1 MRALFWAVLLAVLA
15 GAAALVARDSGGN
28 VVFLVPPVRIDMAL
42 NLFLLSMLVLFLLV
56 FWTARVVQKAV
67 DFPARVAAYRQR
79 RNEIGSSR
87 ALREALRALFE
98 GRFARAERAAQVAQR
113 LHEIAGLSALVGA
126 RAAHRMH
133 EHTRRDEW
141 LARASD
147 DRSVD
152 TARLATSAELWT
164 DSREAQRALDAVA
177 DLQGGGGRHIQVARI
192 SLAAHLQVGR
202 WDEVLKL
209 VRLLAK
215 RRALHDAAVRRLKLL
230 AYREQLN
237 DKRHDAAALVEMY
250 DAIPLEDRRMI
261 EVALEGARLLNLAAR
276 GRAAADAIEV
286 ALEAHWDERLLDEYA
301 RANALP
307 VRERL
312 ERATVWL
319 QRHPQDAALLRC
331 LGLLCFREQLWGKAR
346 TYLLESLRLRVHPA
360 TSLALA
366 RLAEQTDQSAE
377 AAVHFREAAL
387 GFAKVTQE
395 ASADAQRG
403 AARIAGR
410 DAAASGPIA

>member
-1 MRALFWAVLLAVLA
+1 MRALFWAVLLALLA
-15 GAAALVARDSGGN
+15 GAAALVAHESGGN
-28 VVFLVPPVRIDMAL
+28 VVFVVPPFRVDVAL
-42 NLFLLSMLVLFLLV
+42 NLFLLAGLVAFLLI

-67 DFPARVAAYRQR
+67 DFPSRVAAYRQR

-98 GRFARAERAAQVAQR
+98 GRFARAERAAKAAQR

-133 EHTRRDEW
+133 EHPRRDEW

-152 TARLATSAELWT
+152 TARLVTSAELWT
-164 DSREAQRALDAVA
+164 DSREAQRALDAIA
-177 DLQGGGGRHIQVARI
+177 DLQAGGSRHIQVMRI
-192 SLAAHLQVGR
+192 ALAADLQIGR

-230 AYREQLN
+230 AYREQLH
-237 DKRHDAAALVEMY
+237 DTRHDPAALLETFNQ
-250 DAIPLEDRRMI
+250 IPLEDRRMVEI
-261 EVALEGARLLNLAAR
+261 ALEGSRLLNLAGR

-286 ALEAHWDERLLDEYA
+286 ALEARWDERLLDEYA
-301 RANALP
+301 RAQSLP

-312 ERATVWL
+312 ERATIWL
-319 QRHPQDAALLRC
+319 QRYPQDAALLRC
-331 LGLLCFREQLWGKAR
+331 LGQLCLREQLWGKAR

-366 RLAEQTDQSAE
+366 RLAEQTDQGAE

-387 GFAKVTQE
+387 GYAKLTQD

-403 AARIAGR
+403 TARIAAR
-410 DAAASGPIA
+410 DAATSGPVA

>member
-1 MRALFWAVLLAVLA
+1 MRALFWAVLLAALA
-15 GAAALVARDSGGN
+15 GAAALVARENGGN
-28 VVFLVPPVRIDMAL
+28 VVFVVPPFRVDVAL
-42 NLFLLSMLVLFLLV
+42 NLFLLAGLVAFLLV

-67 DFPARVAAYRQR
+67 DFPSRVAAYRQR

-113 LHEIAGLSALVGA
+113 LREIAGLSALVGA

-133 EHTRRDEW
+133 EHPRRDEW

-152 TARLATSAELWT
+152 TARLVTSAELWT
-164 DSREAQRALDAVA
+164 DSREAQRALDAIA
-177 DLQGGGGRHIQVARI
+177 DLQAGGSRHIQVMRI
-192 SLAAHLQVGR
+192 ALAADLQTGR

-230 AYREQLN
+230 AYREQLH
-237 DKRHDAAALVEMY
+237 DTRHDPAALLETFNQ
-250 DAIPLEDRRMI
+250 IPLEDRRVVEI
-261 EVALEGARLLNLAAR
+261 ALEGSRLLNLAGR

-286 ALEAHWDERLLDEYA
+286 ALEARWDERLLDEYA
-301 RANALP
+301 RAQSLP

-312 ERATVWL
+312 ERATIWL
-319 QRHPQDAALLRC
+319 QRYPQDAALLRC
-331 LGLLCFREQLWGKAR
+331 LGQLCLREQLWGKAR

-366 RLAEQTDQSAE
+366 RLAEQTDQGAE

-387 GFAKVTQE
+387 GYAKLTQD

-403 AARIAGR
+403 AARIAAR
-410 DAAASGPIA
+410 DAAASGPVA

>member
-15 GAAALVARDSGGN
+15 GAAALIARESGGN
-28 VVFLVPPVRIDMAL
+28 VVFLVPPLRIDVAL
-42 NLFLLSMLVLFLLV
+42 NLFLLSAMVILLLV
-56 FWTARVVQKAV
+56 FWAARVVQKAV

-87 ALREALRALFE
+87 ALREALRSLFE
-98 GRFARAERAAQVAQR
+98 GRYARAERAAQVAQR

-126 RAAHRMH
+126 RAAHRMR
-133 EHTRRDEW
+133 EHARRDEW
-141 LARASD
+141 LARAAD
-147 DRSVD
+147 DGSMD

-164 DSREAQRALDAVA
+164 DSREAQRALDAVV
-177 DLQGGGGRHIQVARI
+177 DLQAGGSRHIQVARI
-192 SLAAHLQVGR
+192 ALAAHLQVGR

-215 RRALHDAAVRRLKLL
+215 RNALHDAAVRRLKLL
-230 AYREQLN
+230 AYREQMY
-237 DKRHDAAALVEMY
+237 DTRHDANLLLETFE
-250 DAIPLEDRRMI
+250 AIPLEDRRQVEI
-261 EVALEGARLLNLAAR
+261 ALEGARLLNLAGR

-286 ALEAHWDERLLDEYA
+286 ALEARWDERLLDEYA
-301 RANALP
+301 RAQALP

-319 QRHPQDAALLRC
+319 ERHPQDAALLRC
-331 LGLLCFREQLWGKAR
+331 LGQLCLREQLWGKAR

-366 RLAEQTDQSAE
+366 RLAEQTDQSGE

-387 GFAKVTQE
+387 GFAKLTQE

-403 AARIAGR
+403 AARIAAR
-410 DAAASGPIA
+410 DAAASGPVA

>member
-250 DAIPLEDRRMI
+250 AAIPLEDRRMI

>member
-15 GAAALVARDSGGN
+15 GAAALVARESTGN
-28 VVFLVPPVRIDMAL
+28 VVFVVPPLRIDMGL
-42 NLFLLSMLVLFLLV
+42 NLFLLVALVLFLVV
-56 FWTARVVQKAV
+56 FWAARIVQKAV
-67 DFPARVAAYRQR
+67 DFPSRVAAYRQR

-98 GRFARAERAAQVAQR
+98 GRFARAERAAQTAQR
-113 LHEIAGLSALVGA
+113 LREIAGLSALVGA

-133 EHTRRDEW
+133 EHARRDEW

-177 DLQGGGGRHIQVARI
+177 DLQGGGARHIQVARI
-192 SLAAHLQVGR
+192 ALAAQLQVGR

-215 RRALHDAAVRRLKLL
+215 RRALHDAAVRRLKML
-230 AYREQLN
+230 AYRELLN
-237 DKRHDAAALVEMY
+237 DKRHEAAALLETFE
-250 DAIPLEDRRMI
+250 AIPLEDRRQVDI
-261 EVALEGARLLNLAAR
+261 ALEGARLLNLAGR
-276 GRAAADAIEV
+276 GRAAADALER

-301 RANALP
+301 RAQALP

-319 QRHPQDAALLRC
+319 QLHPQDAALLRC
-331 LGLLCFREQLWGKAR
+331 LGQLCLREQLWGKAR
-346 TYLLESLRLRVHPA
+346 TYLQESLRLRVHPA

-366 RLAEQTDQSAE
+366 RLAEQTDQQAE
-377 AAVHFREAAL
+377 AALHFREAAL
-387 GFAKVTQE
+387 GFAKLTQD

-403 AARIAGR
+403 AARIAAR
-410 DAAASGPIA
+410 DAAATGPIA

>member
-15 GAAALVARDSGGN
+15 GAAALVARESGGN

-98 GRFARAERAAQVAQR
+98 GRFARAERAAQAAQR

-141 LARASD
+141 LARAAD

-164 DSREAQRALDAVA
+164 DSREAQRALDAIA
-177 DLQGGGGRHIQVARI
+177 DLQGGGARHIQVARI
-192 SLAAHLQVGR
+192 SLAAHLQLGR

-215 RRALHDAAVRRLKLL
+215 RRALHDAAARRLKLL

-237 DKRHDAAALVEMY
+237 DKRHDVAALVERY
-250 DAIPLEDRRMI
+250 DAIPLEDRRMV
-261 EVALEGARLLNLAAR
+261 EVALEGARLLNLAGR

-286 ALEAHWDERLLDEYA
+286 ALEARWDDRLLDEYA

-331 LGLLCFREQLWGKAR
+331 LGLLCLREQLWGKAR

>member
-1 MRALFWAVLLAVLA
+1 MRALFWGVVLAVLA
-15 GAAALVARDSGGN
+15 GAAALIASERGGN
-28 VVFLVPPVRIDMAL
+28 VVFVVPPLRVDVSLNFFLMSAL
-42 NLFLLSMLVLFLLV
+42 VVFLLV
-56 FWTARVVQKAV
+56 FWAARMVQKTV
-67 DFPARVAAYRQR
+67 DFPARVAAYQQR
-79 RNEIGSSR
+79 RSEIGSSR
-87 ALREALRALFE
+87 ALREALRSLFE

-133 EHTRRDEW
+133 EHARRDEW
-141 LARASD
+141 LARAAD

-164 DSREAQRALDAVA
+164 DSREAQRALDAIV
-177 DLQGGGGRHIQVARI
+177 DLQAGGARHIQIARVA
-192 SLAAHLQVGR
+192 LAANLQVGR

-209 VRLLAK
+209 VRPLAK
-215 RRALHDAAVRRLKLL
+215 RHALHDAAVRRLKLL

-237 DKRHDAAALVEMY
+237 DARHDASVLLQAFE
-250 DAIPLEDRRMI
+250 AIPLEDRRLV
-261 EVALEGARLLNLAAR
+261 EVALEGARLLNLAGR

-286 ALEAHWDERLLDEYA
+286 ALEARWDERLLDEYA
-301 RANALP
+301 RAQALP

-312 ERATVWL
+312 ERATAWL
-319 QRHPQDAALLRC
+319 QRYPQDAALLRC
-331 LGLLCFREQLWGKAR
+331 LGLLCLREQLWGNAR
-346 TYLLESLRLRVHPA
+346 MYLLESLRLRVHPA

-366 RLAEQTDQSAE
+366 RLAEQTDQGSE

-387 GFAKVTQE
+387 GFARFAQDT
-395 ASADAQRG
+395 SADAQRG

-410 DAAASGPIA
+410 DAAAAGPIA

>member
-15 GAAALVARDSGGN
+15 GAAALIVRESLGN
-28 VVFLVPPVRIDMAL
+28 VVFVVPPFRIDLAL
-42 NLFLLSMLVLFLLV
+42 NFFLLGALVLFLLV
-56 FWTARVVQKAV
+56 FWAARIVHKAV
-67 DFPARVAAYRQR
+67 DFPARVAAYRLR

-113 LHEIAGLSALVGA
+113 LREIAGLSALVGA
-126 RAAHRMH
+126 RAAHRMR
-133 EHTRRDEW
+133 EHARRDEW

-164 DSREAQRALDAVA
+164 DSREAQRALDAIA
-177 DLQGGGGRHIQVARI
+177 DLQAGGGRHIQVARVA
-192 SLAAHLQVGR
+192 LAAHLQLGR

-215 RRALHDAAVRRLKLL
+215 RRALHDAAVRRLKML
-230 AYREQLN
+230 AYREQLH
-237 DKRHDAAALVEMY
+237 DARHDPSILLETFL
-250 DAIPLEDRRMI
+250 AIPLEDRRMVEI
-261 EVALEGARLLNLAAR
+261 TYEGARLLNLAGR

-286 ALEAHWDERLLDEYA
+286 ALEARWDERLLDEYA
-301 RANALP
+301 RSQALP

-312 ERATVWL
+312 ERATAWL
-319 QRHPQDAALLRC
+319 QRYPQDPALLRC
-331 LGLLCFREQLWGKAR
+331 LGLLCLREQLWGNAR
-346 TYLLESLRLRVHPA
+346 GYLMESLRLRVHPA

-366 RLAEQTDQSAE
+366 RLAEQTDEGSE

-387 GFAKVTQE
+387 GFAKLTQE
-395 ASADAQRG
+395 ASADALRG

-410 DAAASGPIA
+410 EAAASGPIA

>member
-1 MRALFWAVLLAVLA
+1 MRALFWAVVLAVLA
-15 GAAALVARDSGGN
+15 GAAALIARESGGN
-28 VVFLVPPVRIDMAL
+28 VVFLVPPYRIDVAL
-42 NLFLLSMLVLFLLV
+42 NLFLLSALVLALLV

-79 RNEIGSSR
+79 RNEVGSSR

-113 LHEIAGLSALVGA
+113 LREIAGLSALVGA
-126 RAAHRMH
+126 RAAHRMR
-133 EHTRRDEW
+133 EQGRRDEW
-141 LARASD
+141 LARAAE
-147 DRSVD
+147 DRTVD

-164 DSREAQRALDAVA
+164 DSREAQRALDAIS
-177 DLQGGGGRHIQVARI
+177 DLQSGGSRHIQIARI
-192 SLAAHLQVGR
+192 GLAAHLQLGR

-230 AYREQLN
+230 AYREQLY
-237 DKRHDAAALVEMY
+237 DTRHDATALLETFE
-250 DAIPLEDRRMI
+250 AIPLEDRRMVEI
-261 EVALEGARLLNLAAR
+261 TLEGARLLNLAGR

-286 ALEAHWDERLLDEYA
+286 ALEARWDERLLDEYA
-301 RANALP
+301 RAQSLP

-312 ERATVWL
+312 ERATTWL
-319 QRHPQDAALLRC
+319 QLHPQDAALLRC
-331 LGLLCFREQLWGKAR
+331 LGLLCLREQLWGKAR

-366 RLAEQTDQSAE
+366 RLAEQTDQGSE

-387 GFAKVTQE
+387 GFAKLTQD
-395 ASADAQRG
+395 ASAEAQRG
-403 AARIAGR
+403 ATRIAAR
-410 DAAASGPIA
+410 DAAATGPVA

>member
-1 MRALFWAVLLAVLA
+1 MRALFWAVLLAALA
-15 GAAALVARDSGGN
+15 GAAALVARESGGN
-28 VVFLVPPVRIDMAL
+28 VVFLLPPLRIDVAL
-42 NLFLLSMLVLFLLV
+42 NLFLLGTAVLFLLV

-98 GRFARAERAAQVAQR
+98 GRFARAERAAQAAQR

-133 EHTRRDEW
+133 EHARRDEW

-147 DRSVD
+147 DRTVD

-177 DLQGGGGRHIQVARI
+177 ELQAGGARHIQVTRI
-192 SLAAHLQVGR
+192 ALAAHLQVGH
-202 WDEVLKL
+202 WNEVLKQ

-230 AYREQLN
+230 AYREQL
-237 DKRHDAAALVEMY
+237 HDTRQDATALLEAFE
-250 DAIPLEDRRMI
+250 AIPLEDRRVVEI
-261 EVALEGARLLNLAAR
+261 ALEGARLLSLAGR

-286 ALEAHWDERLLDEYA
+286 ALEARWDERLLDEYA
-301 RANALP
+301 RAQALP

-319 QRHPQDAALLRC
+319 QRYPQDAALLRC
-331 LGLLCFREQLWGKAR
+331 LGQLCLREQLWGKAR
-346 TYLLESLRLRVHPA
+346 TYLLESLRLRIHPA

-366 RLAEQTDQSAE
+366 RLAEQTDQGSD

-387 GFAKVTQE
+387 GFAKLTQD
-395 ASADAQRG
+395 ASADVQRG
-403 AARIAGR
+403 AARVAGR
-410 DAAASGPIA
+410 DAATSGPVA

>member
-67 DFPARVAAYRQR
+67 DFPARVVAYRQR

-98 GRFARAERAAQVAQR
+98 GRFARAERAAQAAQR

-164 DSREAQRALDAVA
+164 DSREAQRALDAIA

-192 SLAAHLQVGR
+192 ALAAHLQVGR

-230 AYREQLN
+230 AYREQLG
-237 DKRHDAAALVEMY
+237 DKRHDAAALVETY
-250 DAIPLEDRRMI
+250 DAVPLEDRRMVEI
-261 EVALEGARLLNLAAR
+261 ALEGSRLLNLAGR

-286 ALEAHWDERLLDEYA
+286 ALEARWDERLLDEYA

-346 TYLLESLRLRVHPA
+346 TYLLESLRLRVHPS

-366 RLAEQTDQSAE
+366 RLAEQTDQGAE

-387 GFAKVTQE
+387 GFAKLTQE

-403 AARIAGR
+403 ATRIAGR

>member
-1 MRALFWAVLLAVLA
+1 MRALFWAVVLALLA
-15 GAAALVARDSGGN
+15 GAAALIARESGGN
-28 VVFLVPPVRIDMAL
+28 VVFFVPPFRVDLAL
-42 NLFLLSMLVLFLLV
+42 NLFLLATLVVFLLV
-56 FWTARVVQKAV
+56 FWAARVVQKTV

-98 GRFARAERAAQVAQR
+98 GRFARAERAAQAAQR
-113 LHEIAGLSALVGA
+113 LREIAGLSALVGA

-133 EHTRRDEW
+133 EHARRDEW
-141 LARASD
+141 LARAAD

-177 DLQGGGGRHIQVARI
+177 ELQAGGARHIQIARI
-192 SLAAHLQVGR
+192 ALAAHLQVGR
-202 WDEVLKL
+202 WNEVLKQ

-215 RRALHDAAVRRLKLL
+215 RRALHDVAVRRLKLL
-230 AYREQLN
+230 AYRELLQ
-237 DKRHDAAALVEMY
+237 DTRHDAAALVETFES
-250 DAIPLEDRRMI
+250 IPLEDRRMV
-261 EVALEGARLLNLAAR
+261 EVTLEAARLLNLAGR
-276 GRAAADAIEV
+276 GRVAADAIEV
-286 ALEAHWDERLLDEYA
+286 ALEARWDERLLDEYA
-301 RANALP
+301 RAQALP

-319 QRHPQDAALLRC
+319 QRYPQDAALLRC
-331 LGLLCFREQLWGKAR
+331 LGLLCLREQLWGNAR
-346 TYLLESLRLRVHPA
+346 TYLLESQRLRMHPA

-366 RLAEQTDQSAE
+366 RLAEQTDQGAE
-377 AAVHFREAAL
+377 AAEHFREAAL
-387 GFAKVTQE
+387 GFAGLAHD

-410 DAAASGPIA
+410 DAAATGPIA

>member
-1 MRALFWAVLLAVLA
+1 
-15 GAAALVARDSGGN
+15 
-28 VVFLVPPVRIDMAL
+28 
-42 NLFLLSMLVLFLLV
+42 
-56 FWTARVVQKAV
+56 
-67 DFPARVAAYRQR
+67 
-79 RNEIGSSR
+79 
-87 ALREALRALFE
+87 
-98 GRFARAERAAQVAQR
+98 
-113 LHEIAGLSALVGA
+113 
-126 RAAHRMH
+126 MH

-141 LARASD
+141 LARAAD

-177 DLQGGGGRHIQVARI
+177 ELQGGGARHIQVTRI
-192 SLAAHLQVGR
+192 ALAAQLQVGR

-215 RRALHDAAVRRLKLL
+215 RRALHEAAVRRLKLL
-230 AYREQLN
+230 AYRELLY
-237 DKRHDAAALVEMY
+237 DRRHEAGVLLETFE
-250 DAIPLEDRRMI
+250 AIPLEDRRQAEI
-261 EVALEGARLLNLAAR
+261 ALEGARLLNLAGR

-286 ALEAHWDERLLDEYA
+286 ALEANWDERLLDEYA
-301 RANALP
+301 RTQALP

-319 QRHPQDAALLRC
+319 QFHPQDAALLRC
-331 LGLLCFREQLWGKAR
+331 LGQLCLREQLWGKAR
-346 TYLLESLRLRVHPA
+346 TYLQESLRLRAHPA

-366 RLAEQTDQSAE
+366 RLAEQTDQPAE

-387 GFAKVTQE
+387 GFARLTQE

-403 AARIAGR
+403 AARVAAR
-410 DAAASGPIA
+410 DAATAGPIA